1 MISRFM
7 FLEAVSGVVPKVWI
21 VSDVLPRDFKH
32 FQVQFQSKIRFK
44 IPRVD
49 LKTKA
54 WSLAGKLN
62 YARHAHTTFF
72 DGQKFVVAGG
82 LHWDKAS
89 VYFSRPKIAQVKN
102 EVCTLDKVRLQG
114 LSVFRTLIFILNF

>member
-1 MISRFM
+1 M
-7 FLEAVSGVVPKVWI
+7 
-21 VSDVLPRDFKH
+21 
-32 FQVQFQSKIRFK
+32 
-44 IPRVD
+44 
-49 LKTKA
+49 KTKA

-89 VYFSRPKIAQVKN
+89 VFFSRPKVAQVKN
-102 EVCTLDKVRLQG
+102 EVCTLNKVRLQS
-114 LSVFRTLIFILNF
+114 LSVFRTFIFILSDNVIFNYTKSKNMTCEVVEASLTWWRYYPEYFLVDDDYGKDCLKS